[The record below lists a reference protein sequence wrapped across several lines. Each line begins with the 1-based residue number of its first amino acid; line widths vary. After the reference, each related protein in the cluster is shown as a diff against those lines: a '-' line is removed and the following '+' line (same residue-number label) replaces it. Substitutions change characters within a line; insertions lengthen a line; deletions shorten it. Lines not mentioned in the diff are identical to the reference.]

1 MLFGKEDDYFTFTLL
16 SLSLLSTQRCE
27 AEFFE
32 LLECSLETDYISTK
46 SCFSAYHTVPFSW
59 QLSP

>member
-46 SCFSAYHTVPFSW
+46 SCFSAYHSSAFF
-59 QLSP
+59 LGN